1 MTTDTTLPDPL
12 TPIDCDLRDFL
23 RMPLEVGRLLTST
36 TWIEAAKAPRIGHA
50 LMSMWC
56 AAWHQVPAGSLENNE
71 ATLHRL
77 SMCPTD
83 KEWRA
88 VRPAL
93 MRGWVLCSDGR
104 LYHPVV
110 CELALEGL
118 LEKLAAR
125 KSSGAGNAK
134 RHSGE
139 FDPAPLEMRMEVIRE
154 QLRKL
159 NPASKALQRKRTAK
173 PPDGVPPGSRR
184 ERNGIPSG
192 SQEKR
197 REGITPQPPDATACG
212 QLGITAHDGRPYPH
226 SPDGWP
232 STRPGVE
239 AIGEHLGLGRW
250 DERASQLGAGEPFG
264 LYEAQVRHAA
274 GWPPAE
280 QRSTT
285 GAVPALQALRVV

>member
-1 MTTDTTLPDPL
+1 MTAELPEPL

-88 VRPAL
+88 VRPTL
-93 MRGWVLCSDGR
+93 MRSWVLCSDGR

-134 RHSGE
+134 RHKGE
-139 FDPAPLEMRMEVIRE
+139 FDPSPLEMRMEVVRE

-184 ERNGIPSG
+184 ERDGIPPG

-197 REGITPQPPDATACG
+197 REGIYPQSPHATACG
-212 QLGITAHDGRPYPH
+212 QLGLTAPDGAAFEH
-226 SPDGWP
+226 NPDGWP
-232 STRPGVE
+232 RWRNGVE
-239 AIGEHLGLGRW
+239 AIGRHLGLGPW
-250 DERASQLGAGEPFG
+250 DEDASQHGTGEPFG
-264 LYEAQVRHAA
+264 LYEQRVRHAA

-280 QRSTT
+280 QRST
-285 GAVPALQALRVV
+285 AAPMPMQQALRVVS